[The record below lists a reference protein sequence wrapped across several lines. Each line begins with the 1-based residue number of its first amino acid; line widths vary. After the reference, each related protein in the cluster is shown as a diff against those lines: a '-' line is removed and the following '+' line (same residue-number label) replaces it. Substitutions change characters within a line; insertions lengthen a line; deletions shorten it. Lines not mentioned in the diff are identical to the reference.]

1 MQVKEKTKRKVKRN
15 VRSLTAQNYKTSTP
29 LVGTQ
34 EWRSDY
40 MDKLF
45 QAEEYVLN
53 EEKEGRENADGDT
66 ASNYSSDER
75 SEKISRNQFVSPYD
89 EESLLGDSKVSEKV
103 KKRIARENSALSQQ
117 IFKKYHE
124 LKLEGID
131 KEMTEEDKAQ
141 ITQNHQGAVFK

>member
-1 MQVKEKTKRKVKRN
+1 M
-15 VRSLTAQNYKTSTP
+15 
-29 LVGTQ
+29 
-34 EWRSDY
+34 
-40 MDKLF
+40 
-45 QAEEYVLN
+45 
-53 EEKEGRENADGDT
+53 
-66 ASNYSSDER
+66 
-75 SEKISRNQFVSPYD
+75 SPYD